1 MSVQVL
7 SKRSELLS
15 RTRVPHLSDAE
26 RAQVAELLARL
37 ETECEADVQRVILY
51 GSKARGDAVKW
62 SDVDLLVATTNGAE
76 RVKKICRE
84 FEDNNFIVA
93 PMVFS
98 RESWENYQRLKLPF
112 YVNVRRDGIE
122 LWDEF
127 AARLEETKVPL
138 DFPEGELRPLDYET
152 IEVIRLYV
160 AESREMWRNAQV
172 IENDGRALYAMPS
185 AYRAAFSLATAALY
199 TVNVVRDKH
208 KGVRDAISQ
217 FLVKPKLLEEEY
229 KDIYVR
235 LFDARGY
242 VDYGKAKGDTKN
254 ELTPEQAAEL
264 LRDTERL
271 IARLEQ
277 FLRERDARI
286 D

>member
-1 MSVQVL
+1 MAVQVL

-15 RTRVPHLSDAE
+15 RERVPYLSDEE
-26 RAQVAELLARL
+26 RALVTELLTCL
-37 ETECEADVQRVILY
+37 EAECEADVSRVILY
-51 GSKARGDAVKW
+51 GSKARGDAESE
-62 SDVDLLVATTNGAE
+62 SDIDLLVATSNGYE
-76 RVKKICRE
+76 GVKKICHD
-84 FEDNNFIVA
+84 FEYDNAFIA

-98 RESWENYQRLKLPF
+98 REDWENYQRLKLPF

-122 LWDEF
+122 LWDEL
-127 AARLEETKVPL
+127 AACLEEAKVPL

-172 IENDGRALYAMPS
+172 IENDGRSLYAMPS

-217 FLVKPKLLEEEY
+217 FLVKPTLLEEEY

-242 VDYGKAKGDTKN
+242 VDYGKAKGEKKN
-254 ELTPEQAAEL
+254 ELTPEQATDL
-264 LRDTERL
+264 LRDAERL
-271 IARLEQ
+271 VARFEQ
-277 FLRERDARI
+277 FLRERGAMI